1 MTGHF
6 QPFGDSRECLW
17 SKTASIGGHIDLVCA
32 RYTVH
37 KPWVVDQY
45 YALMSSRNLCA
56 VRTRRRDQQATAML
70 AAACPDYGVSDYL
83 RPIRRT
89 EKGHFR
95 IGGRVK
101 NDPRRL
107 GLA

>member
-17 SKTASIGGHIDLVCA
+17 SKTTSIGGHIDLVCA

-45 YALMSSRNLCA
+45 YALMSSRNFCA
-56 VRTRRRDQQATAML
+56 VRTRRRDQQAAAML
-70 AAACPDYGVSDYL
+70 AAACPTTASLIIYVQYG
-83 RPIRRT
+83 
-89 EKGHFR
+89 G
-95 IGGRVK
+95 
-101 NDPRRL
+101 PRRVIS
-107 GLA
+107 GSAEG